1 MVRKRTLLLGVLI
14 LALAGTLNASAAI
27 TGELDFNQRF
37 EFKAG
42 GATSV
47 AFTPDIG
54 LAFSS
59 SATKTVRGE
68 ISLDVVYAESAW
80 KLEVRRA
87 YLRAR
92 LPYGRMTVGKAPLP
106 WGTGLIFNV
115 ANLTG
120 SEPIWLTSYY
130 LPIEAMSYGEV
141 VYLPALEGGSAQAGA
156 RLYLSLGSFTVEGG
170 YLAPLNTWKGHKAA
184 LSVQGHL
191 GVDWWASAAIPI
203 SVWDETAFS
212 GGLFHSHAFLR
223 GGTLSLRSE
232 AQVDLSGAYHVAV
245 QTLYAPSLTTSFSFL
260 TAYSSPSETLL
271 VQGGGSLS
279 LPEALVLTADVQ
291 LSFTQWAYSAL
302 ALELGCSWRF

>member
-1 MVRKRTLLLGVLI
+1 MVRRRTLLLGVVI
-14 LALAGTLNASAAI
+14 LTLAGALNASATI

-37 EFKAG
+37 AFKAG
-42 GATSV
+42 GTTSA

-54 LAFSS
+54 LALSS
-59 SATKTVRGE
+59 SATKMVRGE
-68 ISLDVVYAESAW
+68 IALSFSYADRAW
-80 KLEVRRA
+80 ALEVKRA

-92 LPYGRMTVGKAPLP
+92 LPYGRLTVGKAPLP

-115 ANLTG
+115 ANLAG
-120 SEPIWLTSYY
+120 RDPIWLTSYY
-130 LPIEAMSYGEV
+130 LPIEAMSYAEL
-141 VYLPALEGGSAQAGA
+141 VYLPALEAATAQAGA
-156 RLYLSLGSFTVEGG
+156 RLYLSLGSFTIEGG
-170 YLAPLNTWKGHKAA
+170 YLAPLNGWKGHKAA

-191 GVDWWASAAIPI
+191 GVDWWAAAAMPI
-203 SVWDETAFS
+203 SIWDETAFS

-223 GGTLSLRSE
+223 GGTLSLRGE
-232 AQVDLSGAYHVAV
+232 AQVDLSGAYHVAL
-245 QTLYAPSLTTSFSFL
+245 QALYAPGLSTNLSLLTT
-260 TAYSSPSETLL
+260 YSSPSKTLL